1 MQESFNLTARDTA
14 LLRQYGLDPVQLTCC
29 TVRTYRFGEALIS
42 EGVDSAFLFLIT
54 DGRAKVCHAVPN
66 GKSLILNF
74 YVSNGLIGEAEFF
87 SGCTL
92 GDSTVTALDRFRYIA
107 IPIAPNRAAL
117 EQNLAF
123 TRCAAHALGEK
134 MQKVGRIAAENTL
147 CSADV
152 RLCRYIRDA
161 AIDGRFRDVMQD
173 VASSIG
179 VSYRHLYRMLADLC
193 TDGILQKTSS
203 GYRILN
209 AEALAARAQ
218 SQT

>member
-1 MQESFNLTARDTA
+1 MQEFFNLTARDTA
-14 LLRQYGLDPVQLTCC
+14 LLRQYGLGPAQLTCC

-87 SGCTL
+87 SDCTL
-92 GDSTVTALDRFRYIA
+92 GDSTVTALDRFRCIA

-123 TRCAAHALGEK
+123 TRCAAYALGEK
-134 MQKVGRIAAENTL
+134 LQKAGRIAAKNAL

-152 RLCRYIRDA
+152 RLCCYIRGA
-161 AIDGRFRDVMQD
+161 AIDGRFCDVMQD

-179 VSYRHLYRMLADLC
+179 VSYRHLYRMLASLC
-193 TDGILQKTSS
+193 ADGILQKTSS